1 MSDDSVQPD
10 LDPPA
15 LRASLAELSQT
26 LEALRERLT
35 RLERGEGGGPPPR
48 GDGGD
53 DHALSLFQ
61 EILSIPAAGL
71 PPGELYALAMDRAAR
86 LLSADRTMLFVAET
100 SSGRLVPRS
109 ARGFRRDDLEA
120 VSLLPGEGLVGRV
133 FREKRVLVYDPAAG
147 AEEADPFIDRFPV
160 REAIAVP
167 VRAEGEVTGV
177 LYAGRRALGAPF
189 STNDILLL
197 LLLADR
203 VGSGLVHQ
211 GLLERRGS
219 HLAHLKELG
228 AFAEETLIGRGL
240 KQVLTRVCEAGC
252 RLAGARAAAV
262 ALLSGDRQ
270 LELAAACGL
279 PESTASW
286 RLSARDGLTG
296 ELFAIQGPVACRDIQ
311 SRRGPEN
318 SFLGDGG
325 FHACL
330 GVPLRLGGRAL
341 GALYL
346 ADTEVKD
353 FSTEEIEAAQVLA
366 SLAAVAVENSR
377 VHGELRTAFEQT
389 VAAHEGLV
397 QSEKARA
404 LGEMAAGI
412 SREFNNIFAI
422 ILGKAQLLLARTH
435 DDPLREGLGM
445 LEEAAWRGADIVHR
459 LLGLAATT
467 SEDTVSPVDMTALVQ
482 DAVGLTQSRWKDE
495 PHGRGA
501 PIEMAT
507 DLQPAP
513 PVAASPTALRE
524 AVMNLILNAVDAMPR
539 GGRLGIQIR
548 PSRGGVEIRV
558 TDTGEGIPDDAKPRI
573 FDAFFTTRAP
583 LRMGLGLAVVHAI
596 VTRYRGVIAVETG
609 ASGTTVRVWLPGAG
623 PAPPALPAMGH
634 GPATMPEPVTIP
646 EPAPALVPPLV
657 PPEAETRAAPPEPRV
672 AAEPPPRLD
681 TVALET
687 VTPEV
692 VRKDPPVAS
701 ILVLEEE
708 AQIRST
714 LVDALTEAGYRV
726 EASAEAPD
734 GLAKLKRGGFDLVL
748 TDLSLPDRSG
758 LQVARSV
765 KRLSPQTAVVLITG
779 WGHLLDHD
787 RLRENG
793 VDLMLVKPFRLDRV
807 LSVVG
812 DALRLRA
819 PV

>member
-1 MSDDSVQPD
+1 VYGSTLASFPVARMSDDSVQRN

-15 LRASLAELSQT
+15 LRASLVELSQT
-26 LEALRERLT
+26 LEALSERLT
-35 RLERGEGGGPPPR
+35 RLERGEGAGPPPR

-53 DHALSLFQ
+53 DRALSLFQ

-71 PPGELYALAMDRAAR
+71 PPGELYALAMDRVAR
-86 LLSADRTMLFVAET
+86 LLSADRTMLFVAEA

-133 FREKRVLVYDPAAG
+133 FREKRVLVYDPASG
-147 AEEADPFIDRFPV
+147 AEEGDPFIDRFPV

-167 VRAEGEVTGV
+167 VRAEGEMAGV

-240 KQVLTRVCEAGC
+240 KQVLARVCEAGC
-252 RLAGARAAAV
+252 RLAGVRAAAV
-262 ALLSGDRQ
+262 ALLAEDRQ

-311 SRRGPEN
+311 GRRGAEN

-422 ILGKAQLLLARTH
+422 ILGKAQLLLARAH

-467 SEDTVSPVDMTALVQ
+467 TEDTVSPVDMTALVQ

-495 PHGRGA
+495 PRGRGA

-524 AVMNLILNAVDAMPR
+524 AMMNLILNAVDAMPR

-558 TDTGEGIPDDAKPRI
+558 TDTGEGIPEDARPRI

-596 VTRYRGVIAVETG
+596 VTRYRGVIGVETG

-623 PAPPALPAMGH
+623 PTPPAPPAMGH
-634 GPATMPEPVTIP
+634 GPATMPEPVTMP
-646 EPAPALVPPLV
+646 EPAPAPA
-657 PPEAETRAAPPEPRV
+657 PPEAETHAAPPPG
-672 AAEPPPRLD
+672 LD
-681 TVALET
+681 TVRLET
-687 VTPEV
+687 VTPEA
-692 VRKDPPVAS
+692 VREEPPVAS

-726 EASAEAPD
+726 EATAEAPD
-734 GLAKLKRGGFDLVL
+734 GLAMLKRGGFDLVL

-793 VDLMLVKPFRLDRV
+793 VDLILVKPFRLDRV